1 MSKLRLKLVSIVVVI
16 TLLVGVVAILSAC
29 KPQVIVETV
38 TVPGET
44 VVITEIVEKEV
55 AATAAPMDHWE
66 IPFLDVM
73 TGGFAAA
80 GVPGAW
86 AIKEAEKDINAAG
99 GIAGKPVDFV
109 LYDTGSTTS
118 VARVAIEKALARNP
132 IYVVSYDAGESAEA
146 TLTMTSLEQVFTL
159 CSVAGADTTEL
170 YLPWN
175 TGWANYMDNS
185 AGAVELEWVKAHP
198 EIKKVV
204 PLYDSTNVTY
214 KNESDSTMK
223 WLTEYGIEVLEPVT
237 FEQFTQV
244 DYGPVAVEALS
255 RGADGYYFSS
265 FGTPYAKT
273 VIEMAKRGM
282 TETWRFIGN
291 TGTDYPELYALGGD
305 YIEGCYIASSYD
317 ESDPTP
323 EWQSILERYR
333 AMTADQG
340 QLFVWMAYQNAIW
353 VKRAIEET
361 GVTGD
366 PAKLEKE
373 RLMLA
378 EWSYNRPDYQFFGFK
393 ADIVSG
399 FGMLPY
405 FLNVIE
411 GGKKKLI
418 QIVPTRQDIPQRIID
433 KGGAPKLPPI
443 PE

>member
-1 MSKLRLKLVSIVVVI
+1 MLKLKIVSI
-16 TLLVGVVAILSAC
+16 LVVASLMIGLVAVASAC
-29 KPQVIVETV
+29 KPEVIVETV

-44 VVITEIVEKEV
+44 VVVTEIVEVE
-55 AATAAPMDHWE
+55 AEETTPQDRWE
-66 IPFLDVM
+66 IPFLNVL

-80 GVPGAW
+80 GVPAAW

-109 LYDTGSTTS
+109 LYDTGSATD
-118 VARVAIEKALARNP
+118 VARIATEKALAKNP
-132 IYVVSYDAGESAEA
+132 IYILSFDAGESAEA
-146 TLTMTSLEQVFTL
+146 TLTLTSQEQVFTL
-159 CSVAGADTTEL
+159 ESVAGADTNEL

-185 AGAVELEWVKAHP
+185 AGAVELEWVKLHP

-204 PLYDSTNVTY
+204 PLYDSTNITY

-255 RGADGYYFSS
+255 READGYYFSS

-282 TETWRFIGN
+282 TDTWRFIGN
-291 TGTDYPELYALGGD
+291 TGTDYPELYALGGEF
-305 YIEGCYIASSYD
+305 IEGCYIASSYD
-317 ESDPTP
+317 ENDPTP
-323 EWQSILERYR
+323 EWQSIFERYR
-333 AMTADQG
+333 GVTADQG

-353 VKRAIEET
+353 MKRAIEET

-366 PAKLEKE
+366 PALLEKE

-378 EWSYNRPDYQFFGFK
+378 HWSYNQPDYQFFGFT
-393 ADIVSG
+393 ADIVNG
-399 FGMLPY
+399 MGMLPY

-411 GGKKKLI
+411 DGKKKLI
-418 QIVPTRQDIPQRIID
+418 QIVPTRQDVPQRVQD
-433 KGGAPKLPPI
+433 AGGAPELPPI

>member
-1 MSKLRLKLVSIVVVI
+1 MSKLRLKLLSIVVVI
-16 TLLVGVVAILSAC
+16 TMLVGVVAILSAC

-44 VVITEIVEKEV
+44 VVVTEIVEKE
-55 AATAAPMDHWE
+55 AETTAAPMDHWE

-185 AGAVELEWVKAHP
+185 AGAVELEWVKRHP

-366 PAKLEKE
+366 PAKLAKE

-405 FLNVIE
+405 FLNTIE
-411 GGKKKLI
+411 DGKKKLI

-433 KGGAPKLPPI
+433 SGGAPELPPI